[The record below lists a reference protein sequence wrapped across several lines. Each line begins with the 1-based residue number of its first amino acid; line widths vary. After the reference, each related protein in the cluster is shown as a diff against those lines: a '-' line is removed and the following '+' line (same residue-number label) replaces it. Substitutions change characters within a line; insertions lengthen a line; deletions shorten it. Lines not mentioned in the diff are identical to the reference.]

1 MPRQAFREATEFFL
15 HTLSQVPG
23 EAWASP
29 GLGEWSVRDLV
40 GHTSRSFVT
49 LEAYAG
55 KLGSSIDLN
64 APDLHAPVDYFL
76 AVRGTLA
83 DPSSVAQRGREA
95 GQELGEHPVALV
107 EATAK
112 RVSSLVEGLA
122 DDVILTTPVGGM
134 RLIDYLPT
142 RIFELTVH
150 TLDVAQATDLQ
161 ALDLI
166 MEPPPAP
173 LLVTLHLLAD
183 LAVATGAGPDLAL
196 AVTGRLSLPQGFSV
210 LG

>member
-1 MPRQAFREATEFFL
+1 MPRQAFKESTKFFL
-15 HTLSQVPG
+15 HTLSQAPG

-29 GLGEWSVRDLV
+29 GLGEWTLRDLV

-49 LEAYAG
+49 LETYAG
-55 KLGSSIDLN
+55 KPGASVDQN
-64 APDLHAPVDYFL
+64 AAVDYFL

-83 DPSSVAQRGREA
+83 DPASVAQRGREA
-95 GQELGEHPVALV
+95 GQELGEHPIAWV
-107 EATAK
+107 EAAAE
-112 RVSSLVEGLA
+112 RVSALLEGLP
-122 DDVILTTPVGGM
+122 DDAILSTPVGGM

-150 TLDVAQATDLQ
+150 TLDVAKAIKLAVQ
-161 ALDLI
+161 
-166 MEPPPAP
+166 PPPAP

-196 AVTGRLSLPQGFSV
+196 AVTGRLSLPEGFSV